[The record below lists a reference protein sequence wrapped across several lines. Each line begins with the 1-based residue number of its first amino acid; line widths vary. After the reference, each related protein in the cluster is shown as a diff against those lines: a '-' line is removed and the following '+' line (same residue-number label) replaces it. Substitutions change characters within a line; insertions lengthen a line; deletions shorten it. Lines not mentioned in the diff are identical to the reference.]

1 MKKYLTIILACMLSL
16 SSFISVEA
24 ATDKYDLNTEDELLE
39 STAEIMPYAKYIMN
53 VQTTIIKKSS
63 SSVGIRAEVYC
74 SEKVSKIDIKFYL
87 QKKSGSSWVTVGTN
101 NITVSDVASTTKSI
115 TATGVS
121 SGTYRARV
129 TAKVTDRYGYSESA
143 TSTTGEIRV

>member
-1 MKKYLTIILACMLSL
+1 MKKYLTIILACMLFL

-63 SSVGIRAEVYC
+63 SSVGIRAEVY
-74 SEKVSKIDIKFYL
+74 
-87 QKKSGSSWVTVGTN
+87 
-101 NITVSDVASTTKSI
+101 A
-115 TATGVS
+115 
-121 SGTYRARV
+121 
-129 TAKVTDRYGYSESA
+129 
-143 TSTTGEIRV
+143 

>member
-1 MKKYLTIILACMLSL
+1 MKKYLTIILACMLFF
-16 SSFISVEA
+16 SSFTSVEA
-24 ATDKYDLNTEDELLE
+24 AMESYDSDAEKEVHGSMTE
-39 STAEIMPYAKYIMN
+39 IVPYAKYIMN

-74 SEKVSKIDIKFYL
+74 SEKVSRIDITFYL

-101 NITVSDVASTTKSI
+101 NITVSDVASTTKSV
-115 TATGVS
+115 TATGIS
-121 SGTYRARV
+121 SGVYRGRV